1 MFARWLMGFP
11 VCVAVAVGAVA
22 SEPAGPS
29 LLRFSFERSVMSLPV
44 KLVFYAPDETAAT
57 RAAEA
62 AFRRVLQ
69 LNDILSD
76 YDAESELL
84 QLVATA
90 GQGKAVAVSDELWR
104 VLVHAQSLAE
114 RSDGAFD
121 VTINPVV
128 RLWRRARREK
138 RLPPPE
144 KIQTARQLVDYR
156 NVRLDPAHKTVEL
169 VKKGMRLDLGGI
181 AKGFICDEALLTLRA
196 QGIRSAMIVAG
207 GDIGL
212 ADPPPTKAGWTI
224 GVGVLEP
231 DGRPTQ
237 YLCLAHCG
245 VATSGDMFQFV
256 EIGGKRY
263 SHIVDPRTGMALTDH
278 MTVTV
283 VAPEGMTAD
292 GLSTAVSVLGPQ
304 RGLRLVDET
313 AGAAAL
319 VLRATPEGVETYR
332 SARWKELPAAEPP
345 KP

>member
-1 MFARWLMGFP
+1 MKTWWVVGLMAGFG
-11 VCVAVAVGAVA
+11 AAVGAA
-22 SEPAGPS
+22 ACEPAVPS
-29 LLRFSFERSVMSLPV
+29 LARFSFERSVMSLPV
-44 KLVFYAPDETAAT
+44 KLVFYAPDEATAN

-62 AFRRVLQ
+62 AYRRVLR

-84 QLVATA
+84 QLVGTA
-90 GQGKAVAVSDELWR
+90 GQGKPVPVSDELWR
-104 VLVHAQSLAE
+104 VLIHAQALAQ
-114 RSDGAFD
+114 RTGGAFD

-138 RLPPPE
+138 RLPAPE
-144 KIQTARQLVDYR
+144 KIEAARQLVDYR
-156 NVRLDPAHKTVEL
+156 KLRLDPAGKTVEL

-181 AKGFICDEALLTLRA
+181 AKGFICDEVLAELRA
-196 QGIRSAMIVAG
+196 QGIPHAMIVAG

-212 ADPPPTKAGWTI
+212 GDPPPGNPGWTI

-231 DGRPTQ
+231 QGPPTQ
-237 YLCLAHCG
+237 YLCLARCG

-263 SHIVDPRTGMALTDH
+263 SHIVDPRTGMALVDQG
-278 MTVTV
+278 TVTV
-283 VAPEGMTAD
+283 VAADGMTAD

-304 RGLRLVDET
+304 RGLPLVDGT
-313 AGAAAL
+313 PGAAAL
-319 VLRATPEGVETYR
+319 ILRATREGIETRR
-332 SARWKELPAAEPP
+332 SARWNTLPAAEPL

>member
-1 MFARWLMGFP
+1 MKTGWL
-11 VCVAVAVGAVA
+11 VGLIAWTGAAFGAAA

-29 LLRFSFERSVMSLPV
+29 LARFSFERSVMSLPV
-44 KLVFYAPDETAAT
+44 KLVLYAPDEAVAN

-62 AFRRVLQ
+62 AYRRVLQ

-90 GQGKAVAVSDELWR
+90 GQGKAVPVSDELWR
-104 VLVHAQSLAE
+104 VLVHAQAMAQ
-114 RSDGAFD
+114 RTDGAFD

-138 RLPPPE
+138 RLPAPE
-144 KIQTARQLVDYR
+144 KIEAARQLVDYR
-156 NVRLDPAHKTVEL
+156 NLRLDPAHKTVEL
-169 VKKGMRLDLGGI
+169 VKKGMRLDLGGV
-181 AKGFICDEALLTLRA
+181 AKGFICDEVLATLRA
-196 QGIRSAMIVAG
+196 LGIHRAMIVAG

-212 ADPPPTKAGWTI
+212 GDSPPGKPGWTI

-231 DGRPTQ
+231 QGPPTQ
-237 YLCLAHCG
+237 YLCLARCG

-263 SHIVDPRTGMALTDH
+263 SHIVDPHTGMALVDH

-283 VAPEGMTAD
+283 VAPEGITAD
-292 GLSTAVSVLGPQ
+292 GLSTAVSVLGPEG
-304 RGLRLVDET
+304 GLRLVDET

-319 VLRATPEGVETYR
+319 ILRATPKGVETHR
-332 SARWKELPAAEPP
+332 SARWKDLPAAEPP
-345 KP
+345 KL

>member
-1 MFARWLMGFP
+1 MGG
-11 VCVAVAVGAVA
+11 ALGAVA
-22 SEPAGPS
+22 SEAAGPS
-29 LLRFSFERSVMSLPV
+29 LLRFSFERSVMSLPI
-44 KLVFYAPDETAAT
+44 KLVLYAPDEAAAS
-57 RAAEA
+57 RAAET

-90 GQGKAVAVSDELWR
+90 GQGTAVTVSDELWR
-104 VLVHAQSLAE
+104 VLVHAQALAARTE
-114 RSDGAFD
+114 GAFD

-138 RLPPPE
+138 RLPPQE
-144 KIQTARQLVDYR
+144 KIEAARQLIDYR
-156 NVRLDPAHKTVEL
+156 NLRLDPAHKTVEL

-181 AKGFICDEALLTLRA
+181 AKGFICDEVLRTLQA

-212 ADPPPTKAGWTI
+212 ADPPPGKPGWTI

-231 DGRPTQ
+231 EGPPSQ
-237 YLCLAHCG
+237 YLCLARCG

-256 EIGGKRY
+256 AIGGKRF

-283 VAPEGMTAD
+283 VAPDGITAD

-313 AGAAAL
+313 DRAAAL
-319 VLRATPEGVETYR
+319 VLRATPPGVEIYR
-332 SARWKELPAAEPP
+332 SARWKNLPAAEPP
-345 KP
+345 KR

>member
-1 MFARWLMGFP
+1 MAL
-11 VCVAVAVGAVA
+11 VAWTGVALGAVA

-29 LLRFSFERSVMSLPV
+29 LARFSFERSVMSLPV
-44 KLVFYAPDETAAT
+44 KLVFYAPDAEAAN

-62 AFRRVLQ
+62 AYRRVLR

-90 GQGKAVAVSDELWR
+90 GQGKAVPVSDELWR
-104 VLVHAQSLAE
+104 VLVHAQALAA
-114 RSDGAFD
+114 RTGGAFD
-121 VTINPVV
+121 VTVNPVV

-144 KIQTARQLVDYR
+144 KMEAARQLVDYR

-169 VKKGMRLDLGGI
+169 VKKGMRLDLGGV
-181 AKGFICDEALLTLRA
+181 AKGFICDEVLLTLRA
-196 QGIRSAMIVAG
+196 HGIPRAMIVAG

-212 ADPPPTKAGWTI
+212 GDPPPGKPGWVI

-231 DGRPTQ
+231 EGPPSQ
-237 YLCLAHCG
+237 YLCLARCG

-263 SHIVDPRTGMALTDH
+263 SHIVDPRTGMPLVDH

-283 VAPEGMTAD
+283 VARDAMTAD
-292 GLSTAVSVLGPQ
+292 GLSTAVSVLGPE
-304 RGLRLVDET
+304 RGLALVDQT
-313 AGAAAL
+313 PGAAAL
-319 VLRATPEGVETYR
+319 MLRATPKGIEMPR

-345 KP
+345 KPSHP